1 MEILSRPEYLQEI
14 HKHLGKQTIVVL
26 TGQRRVGKSYV
37 LLDLKEE
44 LSADPQNNVIFI
56 DKEKRAWKEI
66 KTDSDLNDYIDAGI
80 DSTKTNYILIDEV
93 QEIKDFENSLRDY
106 RTEEGVEI
114 IVTGSNAETLSS
126 DLSTKLGGRH
136 HEVYVQS
143 LCYLDFLRFH
153 SLTDSDKSLQKYIEV
168 GGLPGLRL
176 HDIDDADDVR
186 TYCEDVLN
194 TALIKDIILKH
205 KIRNV
210 SFLYNLVR
218 FLADNTGKLISA
230 TSISKYMRG
239 REESVS
245 TDLALKYIKYLCD
258 AYIVHKVERF
268 EIRGKKLLES
278 NDKYYFE
285 DAGIRNTQT
294 MVGRDKDIEK
304 VIENIIYQQLI
315 HNGYKVQVGQLQA
328 GEIDFVCTKG
338 TSRIYV
344 QASYLIASEETRE
357 REFGTLK
364 KVKDNYP
371 KYVISMTPM
380 VTRTDDDGIIHLSL
394 REFLANFVSEDFPYR
409 RNTTK

>member
-37 LLDLKEE
+37 LLDLKKE

-56 DKEKRAWKEI
+56 DKEKKAWREI

-114 IVTGSNAETLSS
+114 VVTGSNAETLSS

-153 SLTDSDKSLQKYIEV
+153 SLTDSDESLQKYIEV

-230 TSISKYMRG
+230 NSISKYMRG

-245 TDLALKYIKYLCD
+245 TDLALKYIKYLRD

-294 MVGRDKDIEK
+294 MVGRDKDIKK

-344 QASYLIASEETRE
+344 QASYLIASEDTRE
-357 REFGTLK
+357 REFGALK
-364 KVKDNYP
+364 KIKDNYP
-371 KYVISMTPM
+371 KYVISMTPL

-394 REFLANFVSEDFPYR
+394 REFLARGF
-409 RNTTK
+409 

>member
-37 LLDLKEE
+37 LLDLKKE
-44 LSADPQNNVIFI
+44 LSADPQNNIIFI
-56 DKEKRAWKEI
+56 DKEKKAWREI

-80 DSTKTNYILIDEV
+80 DSKKTNYILIDEV

-106 RTEEGVEI
+106 RTEEGIEI

-153 SLTDSDKSLQKYIEV
+153 SLTDSDESLQKYIEV

-245 TDLALKYIKYLCD
+245 TDLALKYIKYLRD

-285 DAGIRNTQT
+285 DVGIRNTQT

-344 QASYLIASEETRE
+344 QASYLIASEDTRE
-357 REFGTLK
+357 REFGALK
-364 KVKDNYP
+364 KIKDNYP
-371 KYVISMTPM
+371 KYVISMTPL

-394 REFLANFVSEDFPYR
+394 REFLARGF
-409 RNTTK
+409 

>member
-37 LLDLKEE
+37 LLDLKKE

-56 DKEKRAWKEI
+56 DKEKKAWKDI
-66 KTDSDLNDYIDAGI
+66 KTDSNLNDYVDARI

-114 IVTGSNAETLSS
+114 VVTGSNAETLSS

-153 SLTDSDKSLQKYIEV
+153 SLADSDESLQKYIEV

-176 HDIDDADDVR
+176 HNLEDIDDVR

-338 TSRIYV
+338 TSKIYV

-357 REFGTLK
+357 REFGALK
-364 KVKDNYP
+364 KIKDNYP
-371 KYVISMTPM
+371 KYVISMTPL

-394 REFLANFVSEDFPYR
+394 REFLARGF
-409 RNTTK
+409 

>member
-37 LLDLKEE
+37 LLDLKKE

-56 DKEKRAWKEI
+56 DKEKKAWREI

-80 DSTKTNYILIDEV
+80 DSKKTNYILIDEV

-106 RTEEGVEI
+106 RTEEGIEI

-136 HEVYVQS
+136 HEVYIQS

-153 SLTDSDKSLQKYIEV
+153 SLTDSDESLQKYIEV

-176 HDIDDADDVR
+176 HDIDDANDVR

-230 TSISKYMRG
+230 TAISKYMRG

-245 TDLALKYIKYLCD
+245 TDLALKYVKYLRD
-258 AYIVHKVERF
+258 SYIVHRVERF

-328 GEIDFVCTKG
+328 GGIDFVCTKG

-344 QASYLIASEETRE
+344 QASYLIASEDTRE
-357 REFGTLK
+357 REFGALK
-364 KVKDNYP
+364 KIKDNYP
-371 KYVISMTPM
+371 KYVISMTPL

-394 REFLANFVSEDFPYR
+394 REFLARGF
-409 RNTTK
+409 